1 MSETS
6 QPIQV
11 LDVFNKQNFHT
22 GLASEFVKFP
32 KAQSTVTMPNGV
44 KFGDG
49 TFQNSASTG
58 SSLTVQE
65 ASGPLIVTEVDTI
78 KVSNSTLV
86 DNGDG
91 SVTITTG
98 GGGGGGGSLT
108 VQDNATTASSV
119 STIILPNNTLTNNG
133 AGSVTIQSPTL
144 SQVMAEGATASAQLD
159 MNTFDII
166 NLPGL
171 TFASSNYVLTCSK
184 ITTVS
189 NNNIVF
195 NPGSGHVEID
205 GTSDGRLRLR
215 NTSNAYVG
223 LQAPPGSFT
232 THDIILPTSSG
243 TSGQLLQSNGSGNA
257 LTWVTQTD
265 PDLDAVLNATTN
277 NTTTQNLTAA
287 VITASTNFSG
297 PLSGDVT
304 GDLTGDVT
312 GEIKTSTQ
320 TRGAT
325 LTTTS
330 TTDDTL
336 TLNTAGFTYET
347 FDYSNT
353 STGAITITTL
363 SLTGTQRNNSQY
375 VVSIDNTTTG
385 TGTFSFSTTFT
396 GAKINYTTQV
406 DIPNGQFGILTIY
419 YKDSS
424 TIFASASVF
433 S

>member
-65 ASGPLIVTEVDTI
+65 VSGTNPLIVTEVDTI

-86 DNGDG
+86 DNQDG

-98 GGGGGGGSLT
+98 GGGGGGSLT
-108 VQDNATTASSV
+108 VQDNVTTASSV
-119 STIILPNNTLTNNG
+119 STITLPNNTLTNHG
-133 AGSVTIQSPTL
+133 GGSVTIKSPTL
-144 SQVMAEGATASAQLD
+144 SQVMTEGATASANLN
-159 MNTFDII
+159 MATFDII

-184 ITTVS
+184 FTTVS

-195 NPGSGHVEID
+195 NPGSSHVEID
-205 GTSDGRLRLR
+205 ATGDSLLRLR
-215 NTSNAYVG
+215 SSSNAYVG

-232 THDIILPTSSG
+232 THDIVLPTSSG

-257 LTWVTQTD
+257 LTWVTQSD
-265 PDLDAVLNATTN
+265 PNLDAVLTAG

-312 GEIKTSTQ
+312 GEIKTSTN

-330 TTDDTL
+330 TTSDTL

-347 FDYSNT
+347 FDYTNS
-353 STGAITITTL
+353 STAAVTITTL

-375 VVSIDNTTTG
+375 VVSIDNTGAG

-406 DIPNGQFGILTIY
+406 DIPNGEFGILTIY